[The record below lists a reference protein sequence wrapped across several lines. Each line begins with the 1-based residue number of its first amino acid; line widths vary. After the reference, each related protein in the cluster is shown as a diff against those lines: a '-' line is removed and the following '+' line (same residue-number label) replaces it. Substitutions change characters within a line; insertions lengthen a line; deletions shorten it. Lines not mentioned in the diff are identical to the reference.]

1 MAATGNNKESDE
13 MKEIKDEEPDIKHQE
28 KEKTGKTGIMAE
40 GSILREAILLL
51 IKIGAVIAAFAI
63 VFVFIFGIYRS
74 RGEAMYPMLKDGDL
88 VIYFRFDK
96 DYVADELTVVEYQG
110 EKQTRRVVAVA
121 GDNVDIDTEQNKLIL
136 NGAVQQE
143 INISEPTIRY
153 DTGVEFPLTVGEGQ
167 IFVLGDSREKA
178 TDSRVYGCVDV
189 KDTLG
194 KAVWLLRTRGL

>member
-1 MAATGNNKESDE
+1 MAGTGSNMESDE
-13 MKEIKDEEPDIKHQE
+13 MKEIKDEELDIKHQE

-96 DYVADELTVVEYQG
+96 DYVADELAVVEYQG
-110 EKQTRRVVAVA
+110 ERQTRRVVAVA
-121 GDNVDIDTEQNKLIL
+121 GDTVDIDTEQNKLIL

-143 INISEPTIRY
+143 IDIHEPTLRY
-153 DTGVEFPLTVGEGQ
+153 DTGVDFPLTVGEGQ

-178 TDSRVYGCVDV
+178 TDSRVYGCVNV
-189 KDTLG
+189 NDTLG
-194 KAVWLLRTRGL
+194 KAIWLLRTRGL

>member
-1 MAATGNNKESDE
+1 MEENIEVQTETDTGEDQSK
-13 MKEIKDEEPDIKHQE
+13 PRRR
-28 KEKTGKTGIMAE
+28 GIMEE
-40 GSILREAILLL
+40 GSVLREAVFLL
-51 IKIGAVIAAFAI
+51 IKIAAVLVAFAI
-63 VFVFIFGIYRS
+63 IFIFIFGIYRS
-74 RGEAMYPMLKDGDL
+74 RGEAMFPMVKDGDL
-88 VIYFRFDK
+88 VIYFRHDK
-96 DYVADELTVVEYQG
+96 DFVADELAVVEYQG

>member
-1 MAATGNNKESDE
+1 
-13 MKEIKDEEPDIKHQE
+13 MKQKKQVQPEEEVKDQDKIKDREL
-28 KEKTGKTGIMAE
+28 KENPRKGGVLQE
-40 GSILREAILLL
+40 GSVLREAVFLLV
-51 IKIGAVIAAFAI
+51 KIGAVLLAFAI
-63 VFVFIFGIYRS
+63 IFIFIFGIYRS
-74 RGEAMYPMLKDGDL
+74 RGEAMFPMVKDGDL
-88 VIYFRFDK
+88 VIYFRHDK
-96 DYVADELTVVEYQG
+96 NFVADELAVVEYQG

-121 GDNVDIDTEQNKLIL
+121 GDTVDIDTEKNKLIL

-143 INISEPTIRY
+143 IHISEPTIRY

-178 TDSRVYGCVDV
+178 TDSRVYGCVDT